1 MYTKPV
7 GENSLS
13 DRINPVL
20 VTQPEPLQDMV
31 GIPDL
36 EELVKPLA
44 VEPQHAEEP
53 ALSSAAHAPDF
64 LSFYRLTENPFS
76 DSVNPVFFYRTD
88 AHDVA
93 FIRMMMVI
101 EHDIS
106 LGLITGFSGTGKT
119 LVSQMIL
126 RNLDPARYEPVLVLV
141 CPNMG
146 KTALLREILNELGI
160 AIPKPP
166 VATQDMLK
174 LLSDAIINLHNNGRK
189 LVILIDECHFLSAES
204 LHLIRTISNIE
215 IPERKLSTCILFGE
229 QRFLKRLENPS
240 YESLRNRMYLRSELK
255 PLELGDTDQYIKFRL
270 LVVGRE
276 EPLFTPGAVEA
287 IQAVSRGVCRRIN
300 RMCMLALIQAYTE
313 GQSMID
319 EKMVQTCAQN
329 F

>member
-1 MYTKPV
+1 MYKEPV
-7 GENSLS
+7 SEDSLS
-13 DRINPVL
+13 DRMNPVMAAH
-20 VTQPEPLQDMV
+20 PETMQEAAGV
-31 GIPDL
+31 PDL
-36 EELVKPLA
+36 EGLLNAPAFEHKPA
-44 VEPQHAEEP
+44 AGEPRP
-53 ALSSAAHAPDF
+53 APAHAHDF
-64 LSFYRLTENPFS
+64 LSFHRLNTNPFS

-119 LVSQMIL
+119 LVSQMLL

-146 KTALLREILNELGI
+146 KTALLREILSELGI

-189 LVILIDECHFLSAES
+189 LVVLIDECHFLSAES
-204 LHLIRTISNIE
+204 LHMIRTISNIE
-215 IPERKLSTCILFGE
+215 IPERKLSTCILLGE
-229 QRFLKRLENPS
+229 QRFLKRLNNPS

-255 PLELGDTDQYIKFRL
+255 PLEPNETDQYIKFRL
-270 LVVGRE
+270 LVSGRE
-276 EPLFTPGAVEA
+276 APLFDASAVAA
-287 IQAVSRGVCRRIN
+287 IHAVAGGVCRRIN
-300 RMCMLALIQAYTE
+300 RICMLALIQAFSE
-313 GQSMID
+313 GKPVID
-319 EKMVQTCAQN
+319 EAIITTCAKD

>member
-1 MYTKPV
+1 MYTEPV
-7 GENSLS
+7 SGNSLS
-13 DRINPVL
+13 NNINPAFAAHPD
-20 VTQPEPLQDMV
+20 TLQNV
-31 GIPDL
+31 SGIPDL
-36 EELVKPLA
+36 EDLVKLPAIEHERA
-44 VEPQHAEEP
+44 VEEPQP
-53 ALSSAAHAPDF
+53 PPAHAHDF
-64 LSFYRLTENPFS
+64 ISFHRLSTNPFS

-101 EHDIS
+101 EHDVS

-119 LVSQMIL
+119 LVSQMLL

-160 AIPKPP
+160 AIPRPP

-189 LVILIDECHFLSAES
+189 LVVLIDECHFLSAES

-255 PLELGDTDQYIKFRL
+255 PLELSDTDQYIKFRL
-270 LVVGRE
+270 LVAGRE
-276 EPLFTPGAVEA
+276 EPLFTAPAVAA
-287 IQAVSRGVCRRIN
+287 IQTVAGGVCRRIN
-300 RMCMLALIQAYTE
+300 RICMLALIQAFSE
-313 GQSMID
+313 GKTVID
-319 EKMVQTCAQN
+319 ESIIATCAQE

>member
-1 MYTKPV
+1 MAAH
-7 GENSLS
+7 
-13 DRINPVL
+13 
-20 VTQPEPLQDMV
+20 PEFLQEAAGV
-31 GIPDL
+31 PDL
-36 EELVKPLA
+36 EGLLNAPAFEHEAPG
-44 VEPQHAEEP
+44 EQPQP
-53 ALSSAAHAPDF
+53 IPAHAHDF
-64 LSFYRLTENPFS
+64 LSFHRLNTNPFS

-119 LVSQMIL
+119 LVSQMLL

-146 KTALLREILNELGI
+146 KTALLREILSELGI
-160 AIPKPP
+160 AVPKPTI
-166 VATQDMLK
+166 ATHDMMK

-189 LVILIDECHFLSAES
+189 LVVLIDECHFLSAES

-255 PLELGDTDQYIKFRL
+255 PLELRDTDQYIKFRL
-270 LVVGRE
+270 LVAGRE
-276 EPLFTPGAVEA
+276 ETLFDATAVAA
-287 IQAVSRGVCRRIN
+287 IQAVAGGVCRRIN
-300 RMCMLALIQAYTE
+300 RICMLALIQAFTE
-313 GQSMID
+313 GKAVVD
-319 EKMVQTCAQN
+319 EEIIATCAQD

>member
-1 MYTKPV
+1 MYTKPIS
-7 GENSLS
+7 EKPLS
-13 DRINPVL
+13 DRMNPVMAAP
-20 VTQPEPLQDMV
+20 QAAHA
-31 GIPDL
+31 IPDL
-36 EELVKPLA
+36 EGLLNVPA
-44 VEPQHAEEP
+44 VEHEP
-53 ALSSAAHAPDF
+53 VPGAPAPAHAHAHDF
-64 LSFYRLTENPFS
+64 LSFHRLTVNPFS
-76 DSVNPVFFYRTD
+76 DAVNPVFFYRTD

-119 LVSQMIL
+119 LVSQMLL
-126 RNLDPARYEPVLVLV
+126 RNLDPARYEPILVLV

-160 AIPKPP
+160 AIPRPP

-255 PLELGDTDQYIKFRL
+255 PLEAVDTDQYIKFRL
-270 LVVGRE
+270 LVAGRE
-276 EPLFTPGAVEA
+276 DMLFDASAVA
-287 IQAVSRGVCRRIN
+287 AVQKLAGGVCRRIN
-300 RMCMLALIQAYTE
+300 RLCMLALIQAFSE
-313 GQSMID
+313 NKPVID
-319 EKMVQTCAQN
+319 EAIIAECARD

>member
-1 MYTKPV
+1 M
-7 GENSLS
+7 
-13 DRINPVL
+13 NPVL
-20 VTQPEPLQDMV
+20 AAHADAMQEGAGV
-31 GIPDL
+31 PDL
-36 EELVKPLA
+36 EGLLSVPAFEHKSA
-44 VEPQHAEEP
+44 SEEARP
-53 ALSSAAHAPDF
+53 APAHAHDF
-64 LSFYRLTENPFS
+64 LAFHRLSTNPFS

-119 LVSQMIL
+119 LVSQMLL

-146 KTALLREILNELGI
+146 KTALLREILSELGI
-160 AIPKPP
+160 AIPRPP

-229 QRFLKRLENPS
+229 QRFLKRLSNPS

-255 PLELGDTDQYIKFRL
+255 PLEPNETDQYIKFRL
-270 LVVGRE
+270 LVSGRE
-276 EPLFTPGAVEA
+276 EMLFDASAVAA
-287 IQAVSRGVCRRIN
+287 IQSVAGGVCRRIN
-300 RMCMLALIQAYTE
+300 RICMLALVQAFSE
-313 GQSMID
+313 GKSVID
-319 EKMVQTCAQN
+319 EAIITTCAKD

>member
-1 MYTKPV
+1 MSPA
-7 GENSLS
+7 LA
-13 DRINPVL
+13 DH
-20 VTQPEPLQDMV
+20 PEALQ
-31 GIPDL
+31 GIPGVANL
-36 EELVKPLA
+36 EDLVKLPA
-44 VEPQHAEEP
+44 IGRERSAEEP
-53 ALSSAAHAPDF
+53 RPPPAHAHDF
-64 LSFYRLTENPFS
+64 LSFHRLSANPFS

-119 LVSQMIL
+119 LVSQMLL

-146 KTALLREILNELGI
+146 KTALLREILSELGI
-160 AIPKPP
+160 AIPRPP

-174 LLSDAIINLHNNGRK
+174 RLSDAIINLHNNGRK
-189 LVILIDECHFLSAES
+189 LVVLIDECHFLSAES

-215 IPERKLSTCILFGE
+215 IPERKLSTCILLGE

-255 PLELGDTDQYIKFRL
+255 PLELNETDQYIKFRL
-270 LVVGRE
+270 LVAGRE
-276 EPLFTPGAVEA
+276 EPLFDATAIAAIHAVA
-287 IQAVSRGVCRRIN
+287 KGVCRRIN
-300 RMCMLALIQAYTE
+300 RMCMLALIQAFSE
-313 GQSMID
+313 GKPVID
-319 EKMVQTCAQN
+319 EAIIATCAKE